1 MEKLGCIETLCGDG
15 IRSQIRRHAQTMA
28 LSMNRFYPFIPRL
41 LVALLL
47 ATPAVLKAEPVG
59 NDAAKAVAN
68 GWLAEDVPHSAGRL
82 RGRFK
87 SVETHPGYHVVHLQ
101 PEGYIITSDDDEL
114 EPVLA
119 FSDRG
124 EFKYDPENPLCI
136 LLSRDTTN
144 RAEHLQRV
152 KKLRANPSATR
163 SSTGGTA
170 TSPDDALIS
179 EAALARKKWQDFKEY
194 GSRKAPNP
202 RAALSSMRL
211 TGAVLTNALGARS
224 VTSPDSPVHI
234 LDFRLVDDRVQLT
247 HDSAGSVTIYSS
259 PDAGQT
265 WQIEDTAIVWP
276 TWTAKRSIQ
285 ETGSWFRIVNDQI
298 YDAPTVA
305 LMRHPP
311 PPTAASNAMTNVVNV
326 SEPTK
331 TGLSKSAGSVTD
343 VRVAPLVQSTWNQ
356 GAERG
361 VNCFNYYTPNN
372 YVDGCVATALGQLMR
387 YWQYPSTGIGR
398 VTKTVYVNGTPQ
410 SATTRGGD
418 GAGGAYNWSAMP
430 LSPST
435 APYNASQW
443 QMIGSLCF
451 DAGVSVNMQYA
462 SAGSGAYM
470 YLCANALSS
479 VFKYSNAK
487 YVNNPGN
494 LLLPT
499 DSNLAAGCPVLF
511 GISSSGSNGHAVVCD
526 GFGYESGTLYHHI
539 NFGWDG
545 AYNAWYAL
553 PLLETPYA
561 FNNIDTIIFNVFPS
575 GTGELLTGRVLTS
588 QGAPVTAASI
598 VASASGINYTATTD
612 AKGYYGIK
620 VPSARTYSVTAS
632 KTGMTTAT
640 RSAATGTSSTSASG
654 NVMDVDFTL
663 NNNFSFTAI
672 GLTNSV
678 WLRWSAP
685 TNSGLPNNTVYL
697 RTRTDRYPTNS
708 TDGSLVYTGT
718 AQAFEHTGV
727 DVSGTVTNYYTIWG
741 DNGSAYVSL
750 GSSANA
756 FTVADPG
763 PVRLLWMRVTGEVL
777 TWNLKTNGVQKSGGF
792 AYSGLINTTV
802 WRISG
807 FGDIDRDGV
816 PDILWTRTTGE
827 VIYWL
832 MNADGTMKSSG
843 SVVAGNATRSG
854 YYTVAAFR
862 DIDGDGTADV
872 LWTGAGGQVSYWM
885 LNSDGTLK
893 SGGLVTAGNA
903 TRSGYF
909 KVGGFNDIDRD
920 GVPDIL
926 WVGNGGEVG
935 YYLLNANG
943 TLKSAGAVATG
954 NSTRSGYYTAV
965 GFSDIDRDGT
975 ADILWSGAGGEVG
988 YWLLNQNGTRKSAG
1002 TVATPV
1008 TPAGYWSV
1016 RGFTDVN
1023 RDGTADILWLGN
1035 SGETLCWTLNS
1046 NGTFRSSTTIQPA
1059 LVSKVNWTL
1068 SGVSFLAP

>member
-1 MEKLGCIETLCGDG
+1 
-15 IRSQIRRHAQTMA
+15 
-28 LSMNRFYPFIPRL
+28 MNRFCPFIFRIV
-41 LVALLL
+41 VALLL
-47 ATPAVLKAEPVG
+47 VDSWFLTAEPVG
-59 NDAAKAVAN
+59 KEGATAVAN
-68 GWLAEDVPHSAGRL
+68 GWLSDEVPHSAGKL

-87 SVETHPGYHVVHLQ
+87 SVETHPGFHVVHLQ
-101 PEGYIITSDDDEL
+101 PEGFIITSDDDEL

-124 EFKYDPENPLCI
+124 EFKYDPSSPLCI
-136 LLSRDTTN
+136 LLNRDATT
-144 RAEHLQRV
+144 RTGHLQRV
-152 KKLRANPSATR
+152 KKLRANPSAST
-163 SSTGGTA
+163 SSTAVGTSSA
-170 TSPDDALIS
+170 DDDLLN
-179 EAALARKKWQDFKEY
+179 EAAQARKKWDQFKSL
-194 GSRKAPNP
+194 GSRLAPSP
-202 RAALSSMRL
+202 HAALASMRL
-211 TGAVLTNALGARS
+211 SGAVLTNAIRARTITAS
-224 VTSPDSPVHI
+224 DSPVRI
-234 LDFRLVDDRVQLT
+234 LDLRVVDDRVQLT
-247 HDSAGSVTIYSS
+247 HDSQGSVTIYSS
-259 PDAGQT
+259 SDGGQT

-285 ETGSWFRIVNDQI
+285 ETGSWFRVVNDQLI
-298 YDAPTVA
+298 DAPTVA

-311 PPTAASNAMTNVVNV
+311 PLTLAANAMTNLANV

-331 TGLSKSAGSVTD
+331 TGLSRSAVSVSD
-343 VRVAPLVQSTWNQ
+343 IRVAPLVQSAWNQ
-356 GAERG
+356 GSERG
-361 VNCFNYYTPNN
+361 FNCYNYFTPNN

-387 YWQYPSTGIGR
+387 YWQYPSAGIGR
-398 VTKTVYVNGTPQ
+398 VTRTVYVNGTPQ

-418 GAGGAYNWSAMP
+418 GSGGAYNWSAMP
-430 LSPST
+430 LIPST
-435 APYNASQW
+435 ATYNASQW

-462 SAGSGAYM
+462 GSGSGAYM
-470 YLCANALSS
+470 YLCASALSS

-487 YVNNPGN
+487 YVNSPGN
-494 LLLPT
+494 ILLPT

-511 GISSSGSNGHAVVCD
+511 GISASGQNGHAVVCD

-539 NFGWDG
+539 NFGWAG
-545 AYNAWYAL
+545 SYNAWYAF
-553 PLLETPYA
+553 PNLETPYA
-561 FNNIDTIIFNVFPS
+561 FNSIDTIIFNVFPS
-575 GTGELLTGRVLTS
+575 GTGELLTGRVLTT
-588 QGAPVTAASI
+588 QGAPVTGAGI
-598 VASASGINYTATTD
+598 VAAGGGGNYSATTD
-612 AKGYYGIK
+612 SKGYYGIK
-620 VPSARTYSVTAS
+620 VPSARTYTVTAS
-632 KTGMTTAT
+632 KTGMTTVT
-640 RSAATGTSSTSASG
+640 RSATTGTTSTSASG

-685 TNSGLPNNTVYL
+685 TNSGLPNNTVYV

-708 TDGSLVYTGT
+708 TDGSLVYSGT
-718 AQAFEHTGV
+718 SQAYEHTGV
-727 DVSGTVTNYYTIWG
+727 DASGSVTNYYTIWG
-741 DNGSAYVSL
+741 DNGSSYVSL

-756 FTVADPG
+756 ATVADPG
-763 PVRLLWMRVTGEVL
+763 LARLLWIRITGEVL
-777 TWNLKTNGVQKSGGF
+777 SWNLKTNGVQKSGGF
-792 AYSGLINTTV
+792 AYSGLINTAV
-802 WRISG
+802 WKISG

-827 VIYWL
+827 VIYWM

-854 YYTVAAFR
+854 YYTVAAFK

-872 LWTGAGGQVSYWM
+872 LWTGGGGQVSYWL
-885 LNSDGTLK
+885 LNPDGTLK

-909 KVGGFNDIDRD
+909 KVGGFSDIDRD

-935 YYLLNANG
+935 YYMLKADG

-954 NSTRSGYYTAV
+954 NSTRSGYYTAA

-988 YWLLNQNGTRKSAG
+988 YWLLNPNGTKKSAG
-1002 TVATPV
+1002 TVATPT

-1016 RGFTDVN
+1016 RGFTDIN
-1023 RDGTADILWLGN
+1023 RDGTADIIWLGN
-1035 SGETLCWTLNS
+1035 SGETLCWMLNS
-1046 NGTFRSSTTIQPA
+1046 NGTFRSSITIQPA

-1068 SGVSFLAP
+1068 SGVSSLAP